1 MRIMIPP
8 LIPPL
13 TPLLVSTVLCCLAQ
27 AVIVPTSAADGLPID
42 PFTAQYTVYGRGVP
56 LGEAT
61 LKLSDIGGG
70 RYRMWSDVRPSGLA
84 ALLVSDQIS
93 EQAEGEFYDGTP
105 HPSRY
110 QQQRQKNK
118 ETMVTRLEFDWQ
130 AKTLQASSNGD
141 SATLRLTPRV
151 VDPLSLHLL
160 VMGDLQHG
168 RAAAAYTLVDDT
180 ELRTYQVSYDGEEI
194 LDTPLGSLRA
204 VRISRQRPGSSRTT
218 RLWFAPKLG
227 YLPVRITQ
235 YKSGNENL
243 SMEIK
248 QVDGR

>member
-1 MRIMIPP
+1 MKISF
-8 LIPPL
+8 
-13 TPLLVSTVLCCLAQ
+13 PLLLLNALLCLIQ
-27 AVIVPTSAADGLPID
+27 VVIMPARAAEGLPVA
-42 PFTAQYTVYGRGVP
+42 PFTAQYTVYGKGVP
-56 LGEAT
+56 LGEAM
-61 LKLSDIGGG
+61 LKLSDAGGG

-105 HPSRY
+105 HPLRY
-110 QQQRQKNK
+110 QQQRQKNQ

-130 AKTLQASSNGD
+130 ANTLQASSNGD
-141 SATLRLTPRV
+141 SATLQLSPRV

-168 RAAAAYTLVDDT
+168 RAADAYTLVDDT
-180 ELRTYQVSYDGEEI
+180 ELRTYQVSFDGEES
-194 LDTPLGSLRA
+194 LNTPLGSLRA
-204 VRISRQRPGSSRTT
+204 VRISRHRPGSSRIT
-218 RLWFAPKLG
+218 RLWFAPKFD

-235 YKSGNENL
+235 YKDGEESL

-248 QVDGR
+248 QVEGR